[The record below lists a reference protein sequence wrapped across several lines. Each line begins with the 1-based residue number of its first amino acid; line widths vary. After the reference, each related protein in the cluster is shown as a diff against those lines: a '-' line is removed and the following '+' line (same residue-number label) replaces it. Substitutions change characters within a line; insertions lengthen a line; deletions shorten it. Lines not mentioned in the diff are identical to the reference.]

1 MTILYNLRYDGESY
15 RITKFHDDEVE
26 GSYLVTYDNCDCPA
40 GHRHT
45 CRHRQMLPDLLP
57 IIDTHWF
64 WNFDTH
70 TVVDLMGTPKAT
82 LDALIAPIVERTVV
96 QDTSTSPPTPWRRL

>member
-1 MTILYNLRYDGESY
+1 MTTLYNLRHDGESY

-26 GSYLVTYDNCDCPA
+26 ASYLVTHENCDCPA

-70 TVVDLMGTPKAT
+70 TLVDLMGTPKAT
-82 LDALIAPIVERTVV
+82 LDALIAPIVCAPAE
-96 QDTSTSPPTPWRRL
+96 QDTSPEVAKWRRI

>member
-1 MTILYNLRYDGESY
+1 MTTLYNLRHDSDQY
-15 RITKFHDDEVE
+15 RITKFTDDEVE
-26 GSYLVTYDNCDCPA
+26 GSYLVTHENCDCPA

-45 CRHRQMLPDLLP
+45 CRHRQMLPNLLP

-70 TVVDLMGTPKAT
+70 TVVDIMGTPKAT
-82 LDALIAPIVERTVV
+82 LDALIAPIVEQTVV
-96 QDTSTSPPTPWRRL
+96 QDTSPEVAKWRRI